1 MEMLDTSE
9 VNGNEMSLR
18 TQILKRSDRE
28 ARTPGYDDQDTALLI
43 ENICASS
50 GGKTLGD
57 IPMHLS
63 YRLKRNGSQAR
74 LSGAQLSHYDQGAE
88 YTLPYFSREHSQ
100 RFGDLRVIISSN
112 SHLGLTTNSR
122 AFMANLRRVRP
133 LVIAKQAQSQVSF
146 LGQIMQRERNLS
158 LSR

>member
-100 RFGDLRVIISSN
+100 
-112 SHLGLTTNSR
+112 
-122 AFMANLRRVRP
+122 ALRRFKSYHLFEFSPR
-133 LVIAKQAQSQVSF
+133 IDHQF
-146 LGQIMQRERNLS
+146 TRIHG
-158 LSR
+158 